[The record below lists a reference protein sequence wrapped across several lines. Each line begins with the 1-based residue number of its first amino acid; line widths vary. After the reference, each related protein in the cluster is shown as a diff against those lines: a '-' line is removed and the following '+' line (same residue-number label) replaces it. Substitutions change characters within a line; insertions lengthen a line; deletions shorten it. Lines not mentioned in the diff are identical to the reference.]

1 MQDFPT
7 TIGQLKHCTT
17 GLVLSPKAAQIIQI
31 CIIVSFGCFFLSIR
45 CPKQLLFAGNLSPLH
60 KNCGGYGFLFQ
71 QQSYIID
78 QWCHLTVVSEDT
90 TKQVMHQGK
99 EITYILRFYFFVFSF
114 ELMKRNSHKNGFCIF
129 LNKQPKLIKKKKIKI
144 FLKVH
149 GEHIWRT

>member
-78 QWCHLTVVSEDT
+78 LWCHLTVVSEDT

-99 EITYILRFYFFVFSF
+99 EITYILRFYFFCVFIRSQKPSNRGSLF
-114 ELMKRNSHKNGFCIF
+114 FLGTLYLILFFFIPELQL
-129 LNKQPKLIKKKKIKI
+129 LN
-144 FLKVH
+144 
-149 GEHIWRT
+149 EE